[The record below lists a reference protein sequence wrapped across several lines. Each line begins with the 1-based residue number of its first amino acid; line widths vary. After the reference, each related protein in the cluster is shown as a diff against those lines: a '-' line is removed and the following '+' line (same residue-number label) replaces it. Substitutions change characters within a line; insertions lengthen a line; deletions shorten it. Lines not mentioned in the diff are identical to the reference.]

1 MNNNAFVKIA
11 LANILDSF
19 KQEIPFIQPLYE
31 TIANSLEAHATK
43 ITVEFDI
50 DESQQQLETSQTNTN
65 NDAKSIVETPEIKQI
80 RKICGFKITDNGDGF
95 TDENIDSFKN
105 FKSNLKKE
113 LGCKGVGRFT
123 WLKVFDDIKIESH
136 TKNHFVKFDFNKNFS
151 LETITP
157 IAELNSE
164 PFTTISFSDVT
175 TTYKKFSK
183 NKREKDID
191 ERLEANLSLIKKMVE
206 EHLMVKLFLLAEE
219 QNAKFEIKLK
229 LKDEELIIS
238 NENIIKLQK
247 KNFQI
252 LNTMSQSLTPQYYQ
266 FTLYYKFEENLET
279 FKQYYC
285 AAGRLVE
292 PFTKTVQV
300 KELPDNTSLTMLLTS
315 KYFDERITEE
325 RNKFTFSS
333 NETNRSMTDP
343 IPLCEINDHLKTI
356 IDDILL
362 NKFPNLSDENKQ
374 TEQDCI
380 EKYPYLAKYI
390 RMDESKIKKAEALIK
405 YAEKKYE
412 AEKKEVQRKFEDM
425 LEQGKYTNKK
435 LFLENVERV
444 NDMSA
449 RELAKYFLYR
459 EQIIEALKK
468 IQNDTES
475 CEADLHNLFMEMGS
489 NSTGS
494 QDSLSKY
501 DTNLWL
507 LDDKYLTYTK
517 AYSDT
522 KIKTIKNEETFSP
535 HEHIADNNEPDL
547 TIFYNQVSEHL
558 KDIVVIEFKSLN
570 ATELQNGVS
579 IYELSRNIDPLIE
592 TFEDV
597 RIAYGYVIMNIDE
610 KLARGL
616 SRQSGVRTFSHGDYP
631 VFYIYNDNLKD
642 KNDKT
647 VPTHIYIMP
656 AEAIC
661 KDAENRN
668 KTFLEILKNH

>member
-43 ITVEFDI
+43 ITVDFDV
-50 DESQQQLETSQTNTN
+50 DESQQQLEPIQIDTTNTN
-65 NDAKSIVETPEIKQI
+65 EMLEDFSEIKLI
-80 RKICGFKITDNGDGF
+80 CKICGFTITDNGDGF

-105 FKSNLKKE
+105 FKSNFKKE

-136 TKNHFVKFDFNKNFS
+136 TKEHFVKFDFNKNFS
-151 LETITP
+151 LETINP
-157 IAELNSE
+157 VAEVNE
-164 PFTTISFSDVT
+164 KPYTKISFSDVT
-175 TTYKKFSK
+175 TNYKRYSK
-183 NKREKDID
+183 SKREKDID
-191 ERLEANLSLIKKMVE
+191 ERLEANLDVIKKMVE

-219 QNAKFEIKLK
+219 QSAQFEIKLK
-229 LKDEELIIS
+229 LKDEEVVIS

-247 KNFQI
+247 QSFEI
-252 LNTMSQSLTPQYYQ
+252 LNTMAQTLTPQYYQ

-279 FKQYYC
+279 CKQYYC

-292 PFTKTVQV
+292 PFTKTIQV
-300 KELPDNTSLTMLLTS
+300 RELPDNTGLTMLLTS
-315 KYFDERITEE
+315 PYFDERITEE

-374 TEQDCI
+374 TEQECI
-380 EKYPYLAKYI
+380 EKFPYLAKYI
-390 RMDESKIKKAEALIK
+390 RTDESKIKKADTLIK

-412 AEKKEVQRKFEDM
+412 AEKREVQRKFEDM
-425 LEQGKYTNKK
+425 LEQGKYTNKE

-468 IQNDTES
+468 IQNDNES
-475 CEADLHNLFMEMGS
+475 CEADLHNLFMEMG
-489 NSTGS
+489 
-494 QDSLSKY
+494 K
-501 DTNLWL
+501 
-507 LDDKYLTYTK
+507 
-517 AYSDT
+517 
-522 KIKTIKNEETFSP
+522 
-535 HEHIADNNEPDL
+535 
-547 TIFYNQVSEHL
+547 
-558 KDIVVIEFKSLN
+558 IVVTHKIIN
-570 ATELQNGVS
+570 QDMTQ
-579 IYELSRNIDPLIE
+579 
-592 TFEDV
+592 TF
-597 RIAYGYVIMNIDE
+597 GY
-610 KLARGL
+610 
-616 SRQSGVRTFSHGDYP
+616 
-631 VFYIYNDNLKD
+631 
-642 KNDKT
+642 
-647 VPTHIYIMP
+647 
-656 AEAIC
+656 
-661 KDAENRN
+661 
-668 KTFLEILKNH
+668 